1 MRGIWMRIFVGVM
14 LGVGLLCGVARA
26 DVLLLKDGRI
36 VDGPKM
42 EWVEQG
48 VTIHFENGDVL
59 VPEVL
64 FEDAIIEGS
73 TRPYTPKDD
82 REKEK
87 IEKGL
92 VPFEG
97 KWMKP
102 SRREGLI
109 KRKLRDKKEEIAEI
123 KQRSLWRDRWKEQTK
138 HFAIES
144 TAAPHI
150 TEYFRDMMEAY
161 HTEFSKVW
169 KVKQGKLGRLVVCFH
184 GNRKKFIQNSGAPSN
199 ALGYFRFV
207 DPIELNF
214 FYDRLDPRYSE
225 EVMFHEVNHY
235 LQYLIDPEF
244 SMPHFPGEAIAEYYG
259 ASTFDPVKKKLTVG
273 LMQEGRLAG
282 MKNEIDAGKML
293 GLKEMLETDSM
304 FSHYSWGWSFVHF
317 LMNDKRYRK
326 KFEKWV
332 LALARSKNIER
343 VVAGNGK
350 TTVKGAEV
358 LRSFMKY
365 HGVKSMDALATLEKE
380 WHAYV
385 TDKLDFVSGRGLAMA
400 ARSARRAGRP
410 IRAKRLFTEA
420 IATGDAGASAYHS
433 LATLLEMDRQ
443 TDEAVKLWKQAIEL
457 DPLEGAYYAILGKVL
472 WDQGEKEEGR
482 RMAKLGLELSP
493 EDAWLAFRVNEVI
506 GD

>member
-1 MRGIWMRIFVGVM
+1 MRDARKW
-14 LGVGLLCGVARA
+14 GLTPILFGLILFCGVAQA

-36 VDGPKM
+36 VEGPKM
-42 EWVEQG
+42 EWGEQG
-48 VTIHFENGDVL
+48 VTVHFDHGDVF
-59 VPEVL
+59 VPETL

-73 TRPYTPKDD
+73 TRPYTPQNEK
-82 REKEK
+82 EKEK

-102 SRREGLI
+102 ARRETLI
-109 KRKLRDKKEEIAEI
+109 QRKLEDKREEIAEI
-123 KQRSLWRDRWKEQTK
+123 KRRSLWRDRWKEQTK
-138 HFAIES
+138 HFAVES

-161 HTEFSKVW
+161 YKEFSKVW
-169 KVKQGKLGRLVVCFH
+169 KVRQGNLGRLIVCFH
-184 GNRKKFIQNSGAPSN
+184 GNRKKFHQNSGAPSN

-235 LQYLIDPEF
+235 LQYLMDPEF

-259 ASTFDPVKKKLTVG
+259 ASVYDPVKKKLTVG

-282 MKNEIDAGKML
+282 MRNEIDAGKML
-293 GLKEMLETDSM
+293 GLKKMLETDQM
-304 FSHYSWGWSFVHF
+304 FSHYSWGWSLVHY

-332 LALARSKNIER
+332 LALVKAKDIDR
-343 VVAGNGK
+343 VVTGNGK
-350 TTVKGAEV
+350 TTVRGTEV
-358 LRSFMKY
+358 LRTFMKY
-365 HGVKSMDALATLEKE
+365 HGVKNMDALAKLEEE

-385 TDKLDFVSGRGLAMA
+385 KDNLTFVSGRGLEMA
-400 ARSARRAGRP
+400 ARAARREGRP

-420 IATGDAGASAYHS
+420 IATGEVGASAYHS
-433 LATLLEMDRQ
+433 LASLMRSDAEKE
-443 TDEAVKLWKQAIEL
+443 EAIKLWKQAVAH
-457 DPLEGAYYAILGKVL
+457 DPLEGAYHAILGKAL
-472 WDQGEKEEGR
+472 FDSGSKEEGR
-482 RMAKLGLELSP
+482 RLVKLGLELSP
-493 EDAWLAFRVNEVI
+493 GDAWLAYRMQYVLA
-506 GD
+506 D